1 MAGVF
6 SVLMWNAQRDRG
18 SQTGKTSE
26 WLRFSPCIR
35 GGKIRLIL
43 PIKNP
48 QHPLSDIWIC
58 LLLLFF
64 FLWTESAPL
73 SKSDT
78 SPQFPCVCA
87 CVCVYPRRMKSHSS
101 HWPHYKNSSSIQ
113 PSHFPSP
120 PQSLRYVVI
129 LSPTSTFP
137 SLSLNV
143 RLKAYASP
151 CNGEAPHTCH
161 PSVIWDQKMSFNH
174 ETSLSN
180 IKGSVYMTCVNVAP
194 RYGSRSSPPLLY
206 LVQCLCSPPLPVEW
220 NLPIRVNSTHVWLI

>member
-1 MAGVF
+1 MVASGVFCLGKKMAGVF

-87 CVCVYPRRMKSHSS
+87 CVCVSIPGEWNPTAHTDLIIKIAHLSS
-101 HWPHYKNSSSIQ
+101 HHIS
-113 PSHFPSP
+113 
-120 PQSLRYVVI
+120 
-129 LSPTSTFP
+129 
-137 SLSLNV
+137 
-143 RLKAYASP
+143 
-151 CNGEAPHTCH
+151 
-161 PSVIWDQKMSFNH
+161 
-174 ETSLSN
+174 
-180 IKGSVYMTCVNVAP
+180 
-194 RYGSRSSPPLLY
+194 PLLHN
-206 LVQCLCSPPLPVEW
+206 LLDMSWSSLPLPLFPLCLLTW
-220 NLPIRVNSTHVWLI
+220 D